1 MSNSSNESVNA
12 DALFLN
18 RAVEAT
24 IRIGIIVALAA
35 WCFEIVRPFIIPIIW
50 GMIIATAAF
59 PGYRRLRTVL
69 GEREGL
75 AAMLFTVLMLIIL
88 IVPAVM
94 LTDTLVDG
102 AQWLAKGLNDGT
114 LKIPPPPQNVA
125 TWPFIG
131 DWLYQFWALASS
143 NLEAAL
149 QQIAPHLRK
158 FSSQLLSIGA
168 GAGLEILLFIAAI
181 VIAGVLLAN
190 SNSCHYAARAIAR
203 RLAGER
209 GVHFADLAEVTV
221 RSVSRG
227 ILGVAIIQ
235 SLLAGLGFLAAGVP
249 GAGLWALLCL
259 LLAVIQVGPALVLIP
274 VVVYV
279 FTTATT
285 LVAMVFLIWCVFVGV
300 LDNILKPIL
309 LGRGVDVPMIVIFA
323 GAIGGFLSMGILGLF
338 VGSIILVLGYTLFLV
353 WLGEE
358 ERQASDQTAVAQP
371 AADTK

>member
-1 MSNSSNESVNA
+1 MSNSSNQSLNA
-12 DALFLN
+12 DGQFLN

-35 WCFEIVRPFIIPIIW
+35 WCFEIVKPFIIPIIW

-59 PGYRRLRTVL
+59 PGYRRLRALL
-69 GEREGL
+69 GERAGL
-75 AAMLFTVLMLIIL
+75 AAALFTVLLLILL
-88 IVPAVM
+88 IVPAIL

-102 AQWLAKGLNDGT
+102 AQWLAKGINDGT
-114 LKIPPPPQNVA
+114 LKIPPPPESVA
-125 TWPFIG
+125 TWPLIG
-131 DWLYQFWALASS
+131 DLLYPFWELASS
-143 NLEAAL
+143 NLEDAL
-149 QQIAPHLRK
+149 HQITPYLSK
-158 FSSQLLSIGA
+158 FSTQLLSIGA
-168 GAGLEILLFIAAI
+168 RAGLEILLFVVAI

-190 SNSCHYAARAIAR
+190 SNDCHYAARAIAR

-279 FTTATT
+279 FSTAST
-285 LVAMVFLIWCVFVGV
+285 LTAVVFLIWSVFVGV
-300 LDNILKPIL
+300 LDNILKPVL
-309 LGRGVDVPMIVIFA
+309 LGRGVDVPMVVIFA
-323 GAIGGFLSMGILGLF
+323 GAIGGFLSMGIIGLF
-338 VGSIILVLGYTLFLV
+338 VGSIILVLSYTLILV

-358 ERQASDQTAVAQP
+358 KRASDRTVATQP
-371 AADTK
+371 DVDVG

>member
-1 MSNSSNESVNA
+1 MSNIANQPLQT
-12 DALFLN
+12 DGLFLQ

-24 IRIGIIVALAA
+24 IRIGIIVALVA
-35 WCFEIVRPFIIPIIW
+35 WCYEIVRPFVIPVIW

-59 PGYRRLRTVL
+59 PGYRKLRTVL
-69 GEREGL
+69 GGREGL
-75 AAMLFTVLMLIIL
+75 AAVLFTVLMLILL

-94 LTDTLVDG
+94 LTGTLVDG
-102 AQWLAKGLNDGT
+102 AQWLAKGLNNGT
-114 LKIPPPPQNVA
+114 LKVPPPPQNVA
-125 TWPFIG
+125 GWPFIG
-131 DWLYQFWALASS
+131 DWLYQYWTLASS

-149 QQIAPHLRK
+149 QQLAPHLKR
-158 FSSQLLSIGA
+158 FSAQLLSIGA
-168 GAGLEILLFIAAI
+168 GAGLEILQFIVAV

-190 SNSCHYAARAIAR
+190 SNSGYYAARAIAR

-235 SLLAGLGFLAAGVP
+235 SLLAGLGFLAVGVP

-259 LLAVIQVGPALVLIP
+259 LLAVIQIGPALVFIP
-274 VVVYV
+274 VVIYV
-279 FTTATT
+279 FTTAST
-285 LVAMVFLIWCVFVGV
+285 LTAVVYLIWSVFVAV
-300 LDNILKPIL
+300 LDNILKPML

-323 GAIGGFLSMGILGLF
+323 GAIGGFLSMGIIGLF
-338 VGSIILVLGYTLFLV
+338 VGSIILVLSYTLFLA

-358 ERQASDQTAVAQP
+358 KRVTDQTTVAEL
-371 AADTK
+371 AKDIE